1 MNLFPSFAWVGPRR
15 SSHEDDLYESDR
27 DEEAEPE
34 EDADENTPLMQK
46 PTKRP
51 HPFIYLLL
59 ALYPFGE
66 DFRDLGFVGKLYELV
81 KVCLMSNIIQWN
93 LANPSL

>member
-1 MNLFPSFAWVGPRR
+1 M
-15 SSHEDDLYESDR
+15 E
-27 DEEAEPE
+27 
-34 EDADENTPLMQK
+34 K

-66 DFRDLGFVGKLYELV
+66 DFRGLGFLGKLYELV
-81 KVCLMSNIIQWN
+81 KVSNTIQ
-93 LANPSL
+93 SHKVETI